1 MLYRHIKTGKIYVAM
16 HTDAIY
22 TTNAIDGT
30 LVVVYRQEGTNNPVF
45 VRNHREFHEKFVA
58 FPDTALECQS

>member
-1 MLYRHIKTGKIYVAM
+1 MLFRHAKTGKIYVVIHA
-16 HTDAIY
+16 DAID
-22 TTNAIDGT
+22 TTNANDGA